1 MLVLLFLS
9 SPEAFRTGA
18 YLNQEGIDGLHK
30 NPSCFVLQT
39 KKLNLVEVKKEIGN
53 IWYRNSSIVLC
64 SKFHC

>member
-30 NPSCFVLQT
+30 KNPVVLFY
-39 KKLNLVEVKKEIGN
+39 IPRRW
-53 IWYRNSSIVLC
+53 I
-64 SKFHC
+64 